1 MRGAEMKTAKWCTRL
16 SNWNVSGLDR
26 IPSFFFFSLRRSFT
40 RPKTYYTEPFD
51 FANISRTFRDTNEF
65 GGEVGMGTR
74 GKTLQK
80 FSPKFGGRKNA
91 PFSLGHVSTNK
102 GEIFVFERGAV
113 PKMRSRG
120 ARAREKVGLKA
131 PIYFNDPRRLCKR
144 K

>member
-1 MRGAEMKTAKWCTRL
+1 MKTAKWCTRL

-91 PFSLGHVSTNK
+91 PFSVATFPRTKGRYLCLNAMRYRKCGHA
-102 GEIFVFERGAV
+102 GHEL
-113 PKMRSRG
+113 
-120 ARAREKVGLKA
+120 EKKWV
-131 PIYFNDPRRLCKR
+131 
-144 K
+144 